1 MGDWDAPQ
9 PQTKLE
15 RDLER
20 WRKAFSDFLRLNTT
34 RNASMQR
41 LLELYASL
49 ADKKAESSKDYET
62 QLVWF
67 HVTTPLSKSELLYA
81 IETTFALNNLVITPV
96 GKDAVRLG
104 PNMEPGKDAGR
115 PVASPEPKL

>member
-1 MGDWDAPQ
+1 
-9 PQTKLE
+9 
-15 RDLER
+15 
-20 WRKAFSDFLRLNTT
+20 
-34 RNASMQR
+34 
-41 LLELYASL
+41 
-49 ADKKAESSKDYET
+49 
-62 QLVWF
+62 
-67 HVTTPLSKSELLYA
+67 VTTPLSKSELLYA